1 VSTFVLCHKNHC
13 SNFDGPKILVLSCM
27 WLLCTLHS
35 RNENCDPL
43 CKNVFLE
50 CVDYVDGKR
59 TGEIGNGDDMR
70 KVV

>member
-1 VSTFVLCHKNHC
+1 MHAVVVHFAFKN
-13 SNFDGPKILVLSCM
+13 D
-27 WLLCTLHS
+27 
-35 RNENCDPL
+35 NCDPW

-59 TGEIGNGDDMR
+59 QGEIGNGDDMR